1 MEERINGVK
10 FKNQSLTLLGPALK
24 PGDAAPDFIA
34 AASDLSPKT
43 LKDFLG
49 PVLLVL
55 SVPSLDTS
63 VCDQETR
70 RFNEEASA
78 FGDKAR
84 VLTISM
90 DLPFAQSR
98 WCGAAGVDRV
108 VLLSDYKEHSFGL
121 NYGVYIK
128 EIGLLSRAVFLIDQH
143 GIIRYVEYVPEVG
156 IHPHYDQALAAVQS
170 II

>member
-1 MEERINGVK
+1 MEERLNGVK
-10 FKNQSLTLLGPALK
+10 FKNQSLTLLGPELK
-24 PGDAAPDFIA
+24 PGDNAPNFVA
-34 AASDLSPKT
+34 AASDLSAKT
-43 LKDFLG
+43 LKDFIG
-49 PVLLVL
+49 PALLVL
-55 SVPSLDTS
+55 SVPSLDTP
-63 VCDQETR
+63 VCDQETH
-70 RFNEEASA
+70 RFNDESSK

-90 DLPFAQSR
+90 DLPFAQAR
-98 WCGAAGVDRV
+98 WCGATGADRV

-128 EIGLLSRAVFLIDQH
+128 EIGLLSRAVFLIDQK

-156 IHPHYDQALAAVQS
+156 AHPQYDQALAAVES